1 MAKQIAK
8 LLRTE
13 TMADIDLKGLAQ
25 ILKSKGRGRDTL
37 LAHITPKEAE
47 YLKRRGG
54 SGTINPHTGLLEF
67 DDGGGEVFDASTGQA
82 QAPEQVAAANPD
94 LYPGGKLPGAGQAT
108 QYAPGGAASYIP
120 STISSAPVVGGA
132 SDSGLDYSL
141 GPATGGVGLRAG
153 GVNPNAPVYPSAYSV
168 SQTPNYSITTPGVV
182 TPFGQDDTSGQ
193 LKLPGMNAPQTQAA
207 PTQDGT
213 TFGLSNS
220 TLARLGLVGGLGLLG
235 AAKSKQES
243 KATDAAIAQQKAIA
257 QPYQATG
264 ATLQRA
270 AAAGELTPQ
279 SMQSYQAA
287 QAQLQQQVANTGGVG
302 AAQAA
307 ATLENLRQTLLS
319 NQYNYG
325 LQVSQIGDSIALGAI
340 QQGMQLDQ
348 QLNQASTNFYTQLA
362 AIGAGSGFNFGSS
375 TSGTGDQRNP
385 QRTV

>member
-47 YLKRRGG
+47 YLKSRGG

-67 DDGGGEVFDASTGQA
+67 DDGGGEVFDVSTGQA

-94 LYPGGKLPGAGQAT
+94 LYPGGKLPEAGQAT
-108 QYAPGGAASYIP
+108 QYAPGGGASYIP
-120 STISSAPVVGGA
+120 STAAAAPVIGGT
-132 SDSGLDYSL
+132 SDSGLNYSL
-141 GPATGGVGLRAG
+141 GPVTGGVGLRPS
-153 GVNPNAPVYPSAYSV
+153 GVAPSAPVLPSGYSL
-168 SQTPNYSITTPGVV
+168 TGAPDYSITTPGVV
-182 TPFGQDDTSGQ
+182 TPFGKDDTSGQ
-193 LKLPGMNAPQTQAA
+193 PKLPGMNAPQAQTAA
-207 PTQDGT
+207 PTQEGT
-213 TFGLSNS
+213 TFGMSNS
-220 TLARLGLVGGLGLLG
+220 TLARLGLAGGLGLLG
-235 AAKSKQES
+235 AYKNKQAAAS
-243 KATDAAIAQQKAIA
+243 TDAGIAQQKAIA

-264 ATLQRA
+264 ANLQRA

-302 AAQAA
+302 AAQAS
-307 ATLENLRQTLLS
+307 ATLENLRQTLLN

-325 LQVSQIGDSIALGAI
+325 LQVSQIGDNIALGAI

-348 QLNQASTNFYTQLA
+348 ALNQASTNFYTQLA
-362 AIGAGSGFNFGSS
+362 GIAAGVP
-375 TSGTGDQRNP
+375 TYANP
-385 QRTV
+385 YQRTV

>member
-47 YLKRRGG
+47 YLKSRGG

-193 LKLPGMNAPQTQAA
+193 PKLPGMNAPQAQTAA
-207 PTQDGT
+207 PTQEGT
-213 TFGLSNS
+213 TFGMSNS
-220 TLARLGLVGGLGLLG
+220 TLARLGLAGGLGLLG
-235 AAKSKQES
+235 AYKNKQAAAS
-243 KATDAAIAQQKAIA
+243 TDAGIAQQKAIA

-264 ATLQRA
+264 ANLQRA

-302 AAQAA
+302 AAQAS
-307 ATLENLRQTLLS
+307 ATLENLRQTLLN

-325 LQVSQIGDSIALGAI
+325 LQVSQIGDNIALGAI

-348 QLNQASTNFYTQLA
+348 ALNQASTNFYTQLA
-362 AIGAGSGFNFGSS
+362 GIAAGVP
-375 TSGTGDQRNP
+375 TYANP
-385 QRTV
+385 YQRTV

>member
-47 YLKRRGG
+47 YLKSRGG

-153 GVNPNAPVYPSAYSV
+153 GVNLNAPVYPSAYSV

-193 LKLPGMNAPQTQAA
+193 LKLPGMNAPQTQTAA
-207 PTQDGT
+207 PTQEGT
-213 TFGLSNS
+213 TFGMSNS
-220 TLARLGLVGGLGLLG
+220 TLARLGLAGGLGLLG
-235 AAKSKQES
+235 AYKNKQAAAS
-243 KATDAAIAQQKAIA
+243 TDAGIAQQKAIA

-264 ATLQRA
+264 ANLQRA

-302 AAQAA
+302 AAQAS
-307 ATLENLRQTLLS
+307 ATLENLRQTLLN

-325 LQVSQIGDSIALGAI
+325 LQVSQIGDNIALGAI

-348 QLNQASTNFYTQLA
+348 ALNQASTNFYTQLA
-362 AIGAGSGFNFGSS
+362 GIAAGVP
-375 TSGTGDQRNP
+375 TYANP
-385 QRTV
+385 YQRTV

>member
-54 SGTINPHTGLLEF
+54 SGTINPDTGLLEF
-67 DDGGGEVFDASTGQA
+67 DDGGGEMFDASTGQA

-193 LKLPGMNAPQTQAA
+193 PKLPGMNAPQAQTAA
-207 PTQDGT
+207 PTQEGT
-213 TFGLSNS
+213 TFGMSNS
-220 TLARLGLVGGLGLLG
+220 TLARLGLAGGLGLLG
-235 AAKSKQES
+235 AYKNKQAAAS
-243 KATDAAIAQQKAIA
+243 TDAGIAQQKAIA

-264 ATLQRA
+264 ANLQRA

-302 AAQAA
+302 AAQAS
-307 ATLENLRQTLLS
+307 ATLENLRQTLLN

-325 LQVSQIGDSIALGAI
+325 LQVSQIGDNIALGAI

-348 QLNQASTNFYTQLA
+348 ALNQASTNFYTQLA
-362 AIGAGSGFNFGSS
+362 GIAAGVP
-375 TSGTGDQRNP
+375 TYANP
-385 QRTV
+385 YQRTV